1 MILLV
6 EDLERAVEFYGQSL
20 RLEAKDG
27 EAGRYAEF
35 DAGDGSALLLV
46 KRDGSVAPMAAGAAS
61 GAAALLTFTIP
72 LEGCEAW
79 KKWLVQRGVPIER
92 ETIWVHGG
100 RSLYLRDPDG
110 RKLEFKTPPVAAPPK
125 PVVIAK
131 RKDEDG

>member
-20 RLEAKDG
+20 RLGATDG
-27 EAGRYAEF
+27 DPGRYAEF